1 MDKYTFKQNYT
12 CEITGKQ
19 YKANDKIYEK
29 NNMLFTSDNYYIC
42 DVDSEYTNLHINI
55 TNKEIIKNNTCITLH
70 NDI

>member
-1 MDKYTFKQNYT
+1 MDKYTFKQDYT

-29 NNMLFTSDNYYIC
+29 NNMLFTTDNYYIC

-55 TNKEIIKNNTCITLH
+55 TK
-70 NDI
+70 